1 MPYVHD
7 PGSNRQVQEELAI
20 EQADLEQKQYAC
32 RYPRCN
38 CFGIVCGKDE
48 HYGTIYGCNC
58 LSVFWGIDPQTGDR
72 VEGCCYAPTNFFV
85 PTTRI

>member
-32 RYPRCN
+32 RYPRCFS
-38 CFGIVCGKDE
+38 FGIVQSRDN
-48 HYGTIYGCNC
+48 HS
-58 LSVFWGIDPQTGDR
+58 LR
-72 VEGCCYAPTNFFV
+72 V
-85 PTTRI
+85 RL

>member
-32 RYPRCN
+32 RYPRCFS
-38 CFGIVCGKDE
+38 FGIVQGRDN
-48 HYGTIYGCNC
+48 HS
-58 LSVFWGIDPQTGDR
+58 LR
-72 VEGCCYAPTNFFV
+72 V
-85 PTTRI
+85 RL